1 MYEKERAKADVL
13 IEAIPYIRKFA
24 GTTVVVKYGGSA
36 MVDEKLKKSVIKDIA
51 LLKYIG
57 LKPVVVHGGGKE
69 ITALLDRLGK
79 ETQFVDGLRVT
90 DAETAGV
97 AEMVLSGSI
106 GKSLVENLESVGV
119 EACGINGKD
128 GHTLQARKKVDEK
141 GRDLGFVGE
150 IEKVDIHLIET
161 LLEAGY
167 VPVISPVGVD
177 SYSQTYN
184 INADYA
190 ASAIAGALNA
200 QKLVFLTD
208 VEGILRDKDDPS
220 TIIRRM
226 SAQEAIDMIADGTI
240 NGGMIPKV
248 ECCLDALRKGVRT
261 VHVLDG
267 RLPHSMLLEIFT
279 ADGSKNYMKNYA
291 QFPIVIKSGKGMYVT
306 DEDGKS
312 YLDFVAGIAVNA
324 LGYGDENEK
333 KALLSVMADG
343 VFHTSN
349 LYYNSHAVHAA
360 AMLNE
365 LAGSD
370 RVFFCNS
377 GAEANEAALKIA
389 RKYGQEHDNLIRA
402 FIPWKDVRCDNG
414 DGAGEIPQRLC
425 SDAPWGCIRP
435 VQ

>member
-57 LKPVVVHGGGKE
+57 LRPVIIHGGGKE

-79 ETQFVDGLRVT
+79 ETMFVDGLRVT

-106 GKSLVENLESVGV
+106 CKSLVENLESVGV
-119 EACGINGKD
+119 ESCGINGKD

-161 LLEAGY
+161 LLDAGY
-167 VPVISPVGVD
+167 VPVVSPVGVD
-177 SYSQTYN
+177 AYSQTYN

-190 ASAIAGALNA
+190 ASAVAGALNA

-208 VEGILRDKDDPS
+208 VEGILRDKNDPS
-220 TIIRRM
+220 SIIRRM
-226 SAQEAIDMIADGTI
+226 NAKEAVDMIADGTI

-248 ECCLDALRKGVRT
+248 ECCLDALEKGVQS

-267 RLPHSMLLEIFT
+267 RLPHSLLLEIFT
-279 ADGSKNYMKNYA
+279 ADGIGTM
-291 QFPIVIKSGKGMYVT
+291 VT
-306 DEDGKS
+306 PE
-312 YLDFVAGIAVNA
+312 
-324 LGYGDENEK
+324 
-333 KALLSVMADG
+333 
-343 VFHTSN
+343 
-349 LYYNSHAVHAA
+349 
-360 AMLNE
+360 
-365 LAGSD
+365 
-370 RVFFCNS
+370 
-377 GAEANEAALKIA
+377 
-389 RKYGQEHDNLIRA
+389 
-402 FIPWKDVRCDNG
+402 VRN
-414 DGAGEIPQRLC
+414 
-425 SDAPWGCIRP
+425 
-435 VQ
+435 V